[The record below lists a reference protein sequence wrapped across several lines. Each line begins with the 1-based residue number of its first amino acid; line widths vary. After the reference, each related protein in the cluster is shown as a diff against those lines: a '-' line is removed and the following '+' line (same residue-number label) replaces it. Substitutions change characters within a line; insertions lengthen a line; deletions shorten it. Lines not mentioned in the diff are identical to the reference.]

1 MHLDIAL
8 PTFYWTQ
15 LYQNNRFA
23 QLVNLSTN
31 EVKSFAKNTKPLWY
45 QVEKDTSI
53 NYETYLKMGDQL
65 KCEDVSTNTINTI
78 AIVKKMSNLI
88 NTSLWFYSFLRVL
101 FLWLGKM

>member
-1 MHLDIAL
+1 VHLDIAL

-65 KCEDVSTNTINTI
+65 KCEDVSTNTINEAI
-78 AIVKKMSNLI
+78 AIIKKNVKLDKQYHNKFI
-88 NTSLWFYSFLRVL
+88 
-101 FLWLGKM
+101 